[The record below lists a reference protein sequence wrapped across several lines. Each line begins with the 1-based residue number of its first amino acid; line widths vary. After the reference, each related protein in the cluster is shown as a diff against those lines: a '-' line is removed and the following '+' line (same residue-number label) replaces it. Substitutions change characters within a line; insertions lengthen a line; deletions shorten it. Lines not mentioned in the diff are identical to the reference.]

1 MRIDAL
7 LRASAID
14 QLEARILI
22 AHALQWTRIELVT
35 RSQDEL
41 SDDDIAAAMSVLQR
55 RRDGEPIAYITGER
69 EFFGLKLKVTPAVL
83 IPRHETELLVEQ
95 AAQHLGA
102 KSSVLDL
109 GTGSGAVALALGHL
123 RADARITATDI
134 SLAALDIAQQNA
146 TTHNININFLQSDWY
161 DSVKNKFDLI
171 VSNPP
176 YIPSGDPHLTQGD
189 LRFEPADALTDYSN
203 GLKAIELI
211 IRGAPHHLQ
220 ANGWLLLEH
229 GYDQAPAVSELFRNL
244 GWRDVHC
251 WSDLAGIPRVTGGQF
266 I

>member
-102 KSSVLDL
+102 KSSVLEQMKL
-109 GTGSGAVALALGHL
+109 VMWISILLIYALILFALQAQAVSTS
-123 RADARITATDI
+123 I
-134 SLAALDIAQQNA
+134 
-146 TTHNININFLQSDWY
+146 
-161 DSVKNKFDLI
+161 KLI
-171 VSNPP
+171 PP
-176 YIPSGDPHLTQGD
+176 YD
-189 LRFEPADALTDYSN
+189 LHISQL
-203 GLKAIELI
+203 
-211 IRGAPHHLQ
+211 
-220 ANGWLLLEH
+220 
-229 GYDQAPAVSELFRNL
+229 VS
-244 GWRDVHC
+244 
-251 WSDLAGIPRVTGGQF
+251 
-266 I
+266 